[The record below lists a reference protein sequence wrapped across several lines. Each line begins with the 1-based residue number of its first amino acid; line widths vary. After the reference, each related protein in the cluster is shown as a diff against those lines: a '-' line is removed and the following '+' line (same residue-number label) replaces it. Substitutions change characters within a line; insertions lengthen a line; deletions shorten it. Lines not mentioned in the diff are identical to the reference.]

1 MRMFTLFVRSSAAVL
16 MLAATTACSSA
27 GGLGSILGS
36 VLGGGMGGGAQA
48 NQVSGYIQGV
58 DTRNRQIG
66 IQQSNGQTVV
76 VAFDNQTQVVYQ
88 NQRYPVTSLENG
100 DQVTARIQQ
109 LQNGGYYTDVVQ
121 VDRSV
126 SGPSTMQSGNVQ
138 LLQGTVRQ
146 IDQAN
151 GLFLLDANNGS
162 RVTVQLPQQ
171 INRADLDRFRS
182 LRAGDFT
189 RLYGVY
195 LSNSRVEL
203 RQFN

>member
-1 MRMFTLFVRSSAAVL
+1 MITLSTSARGAVAAL
-16 MLAATTACSSA
+16 MLAALGACSSA
-27 GGLGSILGS
+27 GGLGNILGS
-36 VLGGGMGGGAQA
+36 VLGAGGQQS
-48 NQVSGYIQGV
+48 NQVTGYIQGV

-76 VAFDNQTQVVYQ
+76 VSYDNQTQVVYQ
-88 NQRYPVTSLENG
+88 NQNYPVTSLENG

-126 SGPSTMQSGNVQ
+126 SGPSTIQSGNVQ

-146 IDQAN
+146 VDQAN
-151 GLFLLDANNGS
+151 GLFLLDATNGT

-171 INRADLDRFRS
+171 LNRADLDRFRN
-182 LRAGDFT
+182 LRTGDYT
-189 RLYGVY
+189 RFYGVY
-195 LSNSRVEL
+195 MSNSRVEL

>member
-1 MRMFTLFVRSSAAVL
+1 MRSIIRSARAAAL
-16 MLAATTACSSA
+16 TMLLIPASACSNA
-27 GGLGSILGS
+27 GSLGNILGS
-36 VLGGGMGGGAQA
+36 VLGGGAEQS
-48 NQVSGYIQGV
+48 NQVSGSIQGV

-66 IQQSNGQTVV
+66 IQQSNGQTLV
-76 VAFDNQTQVVYQ
+76 VAYDNQTQVVYQ
-88 NQRYPVTSLENG
+88 NQNFPVTSLENG

-126 SGPSTMQSGNVQ
+126 SGTGTIQSGNVQ

-146 IDQAN
+146 VDQAN
-151 GLFLLDANNGS
+151 GLFLLDATNGA
-162 RVTVQLPQQ
+162 RLTVQLPQQ
-171 INRADLDRFRS
+171 LTRADLDRFRN
-182 LRAGDFT
+182 LRVGDYT

-195 LSNSRVEL
+195 VSTSRVEL

>member
-1 MRMFTLFVRSSAAVL
+1 MRMFTLSVRTTTAVL
-16 MLAATTACSSA
+16 MLATATACSSA

-36 VLGGGMGGGAQA
+36 VLGGGMGGGGQA

-76 VAFDNQTQVVYQ
+76 VAYDNQTQVVYQ

-126 SGPSTMQSGNVQ
+126 SGPSTIQSGNVQ

-146 IDQAN
+146 VDQAN

-171 INRADLDRFRS
+171 INRADLDRFRN

-195 LSNSRVEL
+195 LNNTRVEL

>member
-1 MRMFTLFVRSSAAVL
+1 MRIMTTSARVVSAVL
-16 MLAATTACSSA
+16 LLASTSACSSA
-27 GGLGSILGS
+27 GSLGSILGS
-36 VLGGGMGGGAQA
+36 VLGAGTGQGQQA
-48 NQVSGYIQGV
+48 NQLSGYIQGV

-76 VAFDNQTQVVYQ
+76 VAYDNQTQVVYQ
-88 NQRYPVTSLENG
+88 NQSYPVTSLENG

-126 SGPSTMQSGNVQ
+126 SGPSTVQSGNVQ

-146 IDQAN
+146 VDQQN
-151 GLFLLDANNGS
+151 GLFLLDATNGS
-162 RVTVQLPQQ
+162 RVTVQLTQQ
-171 INRADLDRFRS
+171 LNRADLDRFRN
-182 LRAGDFT
+182 LRVGDYT
-189 RLYGVY
+189 RFYGVY
-195 LSNSRVEL
+195 VNNTRVEL

>member
-1 MRMFTLFVRSSAAVL
+1 MRIVTMSARAAAVL
-16 MLAATTACSSA
+16 LLLPSAACSSA
-27 GGLGSILGS
+27 GSLGNILGS
-36 VLGGGMGGGAQA
+36 VLGGGAGQG
-48 NQVSGYIQGV
+48 NQVSGYVRGI

-66 IQQSNGQTVV
+66 IQQSNGQTLA
-76 VAFDNQTQVVYQ
+76 VAYDNQTQVLYN
-88 NQRYPVTSLENG
+88 NQSYPVTSLENG
-100 DQVTARIQQ
+100 DQITARIQQ

-138 LLQGTVRQ
+138 LVQGTVRQ
-146 IDQAN
+146 VDQAN
-151 GLFLLDANNGS
+151 GLFLLDASTGG

-171 INRADLDRFRS
+171 LTRSDLDRFRT
-182 LRAGDFT
+182 LRAGDYT

-195 LSNSRVEL
+195 ITGTRVEL

>member
-1 MRMFTLFVRSSAAVL
+1 MRLMTMSARATAAAL
-16 MLAATTACSSA
+16 LLASASACSSA
-27 GGLGSILGS
+27 GSLGSILGS
-36 VLGGGMGGGAQA
+36 VLGGGAGQS

-76 VAFDNQTQVVYQ
+76 VSYDDRTQVVYQ
-88 NQRYPVTSLENG
+88 NQSYPVTALENG

-109 LQNGGYYTDVVQ
+109 LQNGGYYTDAVQ

-126 SGPSTMQSGNVQ
+126 SSANTSQSSNVQ
-138 LLQGTVRQ
+138 LIQGTVRQ
-146 IDQAN
+146 VDQAN
-151 GLFLLDANNGS
+151 GMFLLDATNGT
-162 RVTVQLPQQ
+162 RLTVQLPQQ
-171 INRADLDRFRS
+171 LSRADLDRFRN
-182 LRAGDFT
+182 LRTGDYT

-195 LSNSRVEL
+195 LSTSRVEL